1 MVNTVQREHFTEVF
15 EVGVKERQEREREAT
30 ARAILDAA
38 RELFV
43 AEGYQ
48 NVSIR
53 KIAERIEYS
62 PAAIYSYFES
72 KDDIFLALAEEGF
85 RLLFESAE
93 KCACSADPEAT
104 PTDCIRN
111 AFLDVYE
118 FSKAHPEYHALMFM
132 DRSVPKISQDWQRF
146 GFVREMRGQLTN
158 RIQQAID
165 LGEFPA
171 DSTPEA
177 IFRVLMVAVLGVCMI
192 RLCDRMA
199 PGEDADVLARTAI
212 DAVLTGFRTG
222 FTHSYRPDNRL

>member
-1 MVNTVQREHFTEVF
+1 
-15 EVGVKERQEREREAT
+15 VGVKERQEREREAT

-62 PAAIYSYFES
+62 PAAIYSYFPS
-72 KDDIFLALAEEGF
+72 KDDIFLGLAEEGF
-85 RLLFESAE
+85 RLLFESAHA
-93 KCACSADPEAT
+93 CACNAEPDAP
-104 PTDCIRN
+104 PIDCIRD
-111 AFLDVYE
+111 AFLEIYN
-118 FSKAHPEYHALMFM
+118 FSKSHPEYHALMFM

-158 RIQQAID
+158 RIQQAIGRGD
-165 LGEFPA
+165 FPA
-171 DSTPEA
+171 GSSPEA
-177 IFRVLMVAVLGVCMI
+177 IFRVLMVSVLGVCMV

-199 PGEDADVLARTAI
+199 PGEDADTLARVTI
-212 DAVLTGFRTG
+212 DAVLTGFQTG
-222 FTHSYRPDNRL
+222 FTHSYRPENCL

>member
-1 MVNTVQREHFTEVF
+1 VLPRTSNSVNIVNTVQRRHFTEVINL
-15 EVGVKERQEREREAT
+15 GVKERQEREREAT

-62 PAAIYSYFES
+62 PAAIY
-72 KDDIFLALAEEGF
+72 G
-85 RLLFESAE
+85 R
-93 KCACSADPEAT
+93 ACSAEPDAAPI
-104 PTDCIRN
+104 DCIRD
-111 AFLDVYE
+111 AFLEIYN
-118 FSKAHPEYHALMFM
+118 FSKSHPEYHALMFM

-158 RIQQAID
+158 RIQQAIGRGD
-165 LGEFPA
+165 FPVG
-171 DSTPEA
+171 SSPEA
-177 IFRVLMVAVLGVCMI
+177 IFRVLMVSVLGVCMV

-199 PGEDADVLARTAI
+199 PGEDADTLARVTI

-222 FTHSYRPDNRL
+222 FTHSYRPENCL